1 MAKRRKKSRYKA
13 LKLTFTILICIFLLV
28 SMATIGIGAAIIKN
42 SPPLD
47 VNRVL
52 NLNEPSILYDD
63 KGNFM
68 DVVATTEQ
76 RTVISFNTM
85 PDNLKNAFVSIEDER
100 FYKHTGID
108 IKRLTSV
115 IFIDIKNKLTNK
127 SGIQGAST
135 ITQQLVRNI
144 YLSSQVSFKRKLQE
158 IYLSLKLEKLLTKDQ
173 ILGAYM
179 NTIFLGGRA
188 FGVESAAQQYFGKSA
203 NSLNLIECA
212 FIAGIPQSPSVY
224 NPYSSAAKKNPSI
237 YLNRT
242 KNVLK
247 KMYDNNY
254 ISEKQYLDGI
264 NDISSGKLNIK
275 PYTPKSNKLENEWF
289 SMPAIDAV
297 KKDLKVKYQ
306 YTDSQVNQLLT
317 YGGLK
322 IYTSMDKNLQEQ
334 TQETLNNDSALGSSS
349 DKNGI
354 IQPQASAVV
363 MNYHTGEVKALIGGR
378 GTQPA
383 MSYNRASSVNYL
395 RPPGS
400 CIKPLTVYSPAIDL
414 KKATA
419 ATTIE
424 DSPLSDD
431 LAQKYSSNGTPYNPK
446 DDEEMTNGDMT
457 LRNALMKSINVIAVK
472 LEDTLGLET
481 GASYADKFGIS
492 LDTDDRSSIAALSLG
507 ELHNGT
513 NTLQM
518 AAAYGV
524 FGNNGMYTAPRLY
537 TKVTNRNGKVIL
549 ESKVDT
555 KKVISPATAYIMY
568 DMLKGP
574 VSKDGTGPSAN
585 FSSMVRGKTGTS
597 SDKKNLWFSG
607 LTPYYSASIWIGN
620 DDNSSINSLNSNS
633 AAAIWADVMRPF
645 HDGLPAKDISMPSGL
660 VISKVCSESGY
671 LPSPLCYIDPT
682 GSKVYDELFLT
693 GTIPTNEC
701 NLGHTWFS
709 SNPLSTN
716 KNKSKKTYG
725 NQNESNNINNENEQ
739 NNNPAFTIP
748 NNTDS
753 NSSTKQQDNSS
764 NDNKDANTT
773 DKKSDDNL
781 NSTK

>member
-1 MAKRRKKSRYKA
+1 MAKRHKKSRYKA
-13 LKLTFTILICIFLLV
+13 LKLTFTILICIFLLI
-28 SMATIGIGAAIIKN
+28 SMAAIGVGAAIIKD

-68 DVVATTEQ
+68 DLVATTEH
-76 RTVISFNTM
+76 RTVISFNNM
-85 PDNLKNAFVSIEDER
+85 PSNLKNAFVSIEDER
-100 FYKHTGID
+100 FYKHSGID
-108 IKRLTSV
+108 VKRVTGV
-115 IFIDIKNKLTNK
+115 IFIDIKNKLTHK

-158 IYLSLKLEKLLTKDQ
+158 MYLSLKLEKLLTKDQ

-179 NTIFLGGRA
+179 NTIFLGGRS

-203 NSLNLIECA
+203 SSLNLIESA

-254 ISEKQYLDGI
+254 IDEKQYTDAI
-264 NDISSGKLNIK
+264 NDISNGKLIIQ
-275 PYTPKSNKLENEWF
+275 PYVPKNTTLENEWF

-297 KKDLKVKYQ
+297 KKDLKIKYQ
-306 YTDSQVNQLLT
+306 YTDAQANQLLT

-322 IYTSMDKNLQEQ
+322 IYTTMDKTLQKQ
-334 TQETLNNDSALGSSS
+334 TQETLNNDAALGKSS

-354 IQPQASAVV
+354 IQPQSSAVV

-383 MSYNRASSVNYL
+383 MSYNRAESLNYL

-400 CIKPLTVYSPAIDL
+400 SIKPLTVYSPAIDL

-419 ATTIE
+419 ATALE
-424 DSPLSDD
+424 DSPLSND
-431 LAQKYSSNGTPYNPK
+431 LGKKYSSNGTPYNPK
-446 DDEEMTNGDMT
+446 DDEEMSNSDMT
-457 LRNALMKSINVIAVK
+457 LRTALMKSINVIAVK
-472 LEDTLGLET
+472 LEDTIGLET
-481 GASYADKFGIS
+481 GGSYADKFGLG

-507 ELHNGT
+507 QLHNGT
-513 NTLQM
+513 DTLQM

-524 FGNNGMYTAPRLY
+524 FGNDGMYTSPRLY
-537 TKVTNRNGKVIL
+537 TKVTDRNGKVLL

-555 KKVISPATAYIMY
+555 KKVISPGTAYIMY

-574 VSKDGTGPSAN
+574 VSSEGTGPAAN

-597 SDKKNLWFSG
+597 SDKKDLWFCG

-620 DDNSSINSLNSNS
+620 DDDSAVNSLNSNS
-633 AAAIWADVMRPF
+633 AAAIWADVMKPF
-645 HDGLPAKDISMPSGL
+645 HQGLSQKDISMPSDV

-671 LPSPLCYIDPT
+671 LPSPLCYIDPS
-682 GSKVYDELFLT
+682 GSKVYDEFFLT
-693 GTIPTNEC
+693 GTIPTNDC

-709 SNPLSTN
+709 SNPLSKN
-716 KNKSKKTYG
+716 KNSKTYG
-725 NQNESNNINNENEQ
+725 NQADGNNAINENKQ
-739 NNNPAFTIP
+739 NNTPAANIPANNATNNAQP
-748 NNTDS
+748 NNT
-753 NSSTKQQDNSS
+753 
-764 NDNKDANTT
+764 ANENTNT
-773 DKKSDDNL
+773 NPIDKKPSDNL
-781 NSTK
+781 NNIK